1 MSINGSAANLAADS
15 TLPLFAAQKLL
26 RILTEHFFLY
36 RFVVF
41 CPDNKRLRQKV
52 KKSRNSK
59 LRGQRKGGISW
70 GEAGT
75 ASEALLGFFR
85 YQPKH
90 SKSLW
95 SVERM
100 THRGL
105 PDNFNPVRRRP
116 LTTKQI
122 DSKPVSNCRSVAL

>member
-1 MSINGSAANLAADS
+1 M
-15 TLPLFAAQKLL
+15 L
-26 RILTEHFFLY
+26 RILTERFVLY

-75 ASEALLGFFR
+75 APEALLGFFR

-116 LTTKQI
+116 LTAKQI

>member
-1 MSINGSAANLAADS
+1 M
-15 TLPLFAAQKLL
+15 AQ
-26 RILTEHFFLY
+26 
-36 RFVVF
+36 
-41 CPDNKRLRQKV
+41 
-52 KKSRNSK
+52 
-59 LRGQRKGGISW
+59 LRGHIDTEVISW

-75 ASEALLGFFR
+75 APEALLGFFR

-95 SVERM
+95 SMERM